1 MRSGAAARHLLT
13 SSKGPDVTARMLGRS
28 RISSIARRT
37 SSSVR
42 GARSGERHDFT
53 RSAVNGSL
61 GSRPGKTISWSLV
74 HTAGGGVPYILSV
87 CACRCMSIIGGG
99 IVCACRGTETEIRT
113 TPERFLIVCTPQRA
127 IRRPNAPAKLLHA
140 NACRASLVPHYTTRR
155 RRRRVR
161 IGGDDNGGG
170 GNAAAGGAGS
180 PWSGVGLPRNVS
192 FSRLSGSRSL
202 CRPFGG
208 PPIRR
213 MVECLQMRTDLH
225 RPCGQTVRGLG
236 RIAWHILTIHQALS
250 FERAQTHGEHTRR
263 DPVHLASQ
271 HSEPRR
277 AIADQDPQDMQRP
290 PACNGREQPADGVA
304 RAWRRYATDKGLC
317 DRPRSSRHGYS
328 QVPTLQDRSDSSQ
341 YRRPDEG

>member
-99 IVCACRGTETEIRT
+99 IVCACRGTETERRT

-127 IRRPNAPAKLLHA
+127 IRRPNAAAKLLHA

-161 IGGDDNGGG
+161 IGGG
-170 GNAAAGGAGS
+170 
-180 PWSGVGLPRNVS
+180 RQRRRRER
-192 FSRLSGSRSL
+192 SRRW
-202 CRPFGG
+202 RRFTVVRRG
-208 PPIRR
+208 PPAQRQLQPVIRQQIAMSAVR
-213 MVECLQMRTDLH
+213 RPTDSPHGGVPPDAHRSPLPLRSDRTWTRADCLAH
-225 RPCGQTVRGLG
+225 
-236 RIAWHILTIHQALS
+236 
-250 FERAQTHGEHTRR
+250 THDTPG
-263 DPVHLASQ
+263 
-271 HSEPRR
+271 
-277 AIADQDPQDMQRP
+277 PQLR
-290 PACNGREQPADGVA
+290 A
-304 RAWRRYATDKGLC
+304 RADAR
-317 DRPRSSRHGYS
+317 
-328 QVPTLQDRSDSSQ
+328 
-341 YRRPDEG
+341 